1 MFLDPLGATSE
12 ENIKVVKATGSPA
25 SSGTSTP
32 THTASA
38 ASEKR
43 LLKEP
48 TSLVKDGLSSI
59 TTDSEMISGEVEK
72 ASSILPT
79 MWLGSQSG
87 R

>member
-1 MFLDPLGATSE
+1 M
-12 ENIKVVKATGSPA
+12 IKATGSPA

-32 THTASA
+32 TRTPTHHAS
-38 ASEKR
+38 SSTTR
-43 LLKEP
+43 LMKEP
-48 TSLVKDGLSSI
+48 NSLVKDGISSV
-59 TTDSEMISGEVEK
+59 TTDSDVISGEVEK